1 MQSASNNYYIVQNF
15 KIITFQV
22 FESFN
27 NDQNT
32 LEVLNNDQR
41 FGETL
46 TRLKSFNGVTRF
58 PKIKVFGIS
67 VT

>member
-1 MQSASNNYYIVQNF
+1 MQSASNNGYIVQNF

-27 NDQNT
+27 NDQKT

-41 FGETL
+41 LGETL
-46 TRLKSFNGVTRF
+46 TRLKTSNNGVTCF
-58 PKIKVFGIS
+58 HD
-67 VT
+67 

>member
-27 NDQNT
+27 IDQKT

-46 TRLKSFNGVTRF
+46 TRLKSSNGVTRF
-58 PKIKVFGIS
+58 PEIKVSGIS